1 MLDFLF
7 APLLSFKPIIAVS
20 LFSIMILIMINLM
33 YKFLV
38 NQSDSKQIKARIKE
52 LNEKMKEDQKNG
64 KPTNEAMSEIMQEN
78 NKMMKMNMKPM
89 LASFVII
96 ILFLPWL
103 SGTYGDILVPLEE
116 NTGELTIGSQTYQVQ
131 KAGEKIEID
140 SLGISCEAPCR
151 VDIEDNKWNIEYFDN
166 TVKFGRIIALLPIP
180 LPLFGDDL
188 GWLGWYFIFSIPIII
203 LIRKI
208 LKIV

>member
-7 APLLSFKPIIAVS
+7 APLLAFQPIIAVS
-20 LFSIMILIMINLM
+20 LFSIMILILINLF
-33 YKFLV
+33 YKFLI
-38 NQSDSKQIKARIKE
+38 NQAEAKQIKDRIKE
-52 LNEKMKEDQKNG
+52 LNQKMKEDQKSG

-103 SGTYGDILVPLEE
+103 SGTYGDISVVLEE
-116 NTGELTIGSQTYQVQ
+116 NTGEVTIDSETYRVE
-131 KAGEKIEID
+131 KINEKIEVNE
-140 SLGISCEAPCR
+140 LGISCEAPCR
-151 VDIEDNKWNIEYFDN
+151 ADIGDSTWNIEHYDN

-203 LIRKI
+203 IIRKI